1 MYPSFNSQFLET
13 RTARHQDI
21 TFSYLPQDARKACML
36 VCRRWKNIFLD
47 NPTLW
52 TLIFILRTER
62 SNEEKH
68 FRRHLFLSRDEP
80 IDIVVVGSEFGSS
93 PVLADP
99 VLELIHQNLA
109 RVHALSGQLYS
120 TELQCIFPSGKLW
133 ELPALRI
140 LHVFSTEQLYPRFE
154 IGGLS
159 APRLVHLSFDQ
170 PDLALAFTSRG
181 VAQNKSL
188 QYLCIQVDGTPVP
201 VRAFLDFVASCPN
214 IRRFSFMVYRSW
226 IPLNILA
233 DIETWPVTR
242 RVTLP
247 KLFLLAI
254 GPYYSN
260 DTILFLRCLHCP
272 ELRVFRCLTPQDHDP
287 IEYTSVFK
295 ASWHILRE
303 CAMSLTYL
311 ILKGQFL
318 MRDNFM
324 ESLISRLD
332 NLLDF
337 SLINV
342 SLPPWFFE
350 IFLVKNRQQR
360 QPWSCPKLR
369 TLRFDVL
376 DIEGNGLGRLIRLRS
391 PPDSGQNSSTENS
404 AGFQENCIVK
414 DTLTSVRIK
423 DCCFLEDEV
432 YAELLQLEQT
442 YSNTLWIEW

>member
-1 MYPSFNSQFLET
+1 M
-13 RTARHQDI
+13 
-21 TFSYLPQDARKACML
+21 
-36 VCRRWKNIFLD
+36 
-47 NPTLW
+47 
-52 TLIFILRTER
+52 ER
-62 SNEEKH
+62 SNQEKH
-68 FRRHLFLSRDEP
+68 FRRHLFLSRDEL
-80 IDIVVVGSEFGSS
+80 IDIFIAGSEFGST

-99 VLELIHQNLA
+99 ILELIHQNLT
-109 RVHALSGQLYS
+109 RDHTLFGQLCS
-120 TELQCIFPSGKLW
+120 TELQYIFPSGKLW

-140 LHVFSTEQLYPRFE
+140 LHVFDAAHVYSRFE
-154 IGGLS
+154 IGGIS
-159 APRLVHLSFDQ
+159 APRLVHLLFDQ
-170 PDLALAFTSRG
+170 PDLAIAFTFRG

-188 QYLCIQVDGTPVP
+188 QYLRIQVDGTLVP
-201 VRAFLDFVASCPN
+201 VRAFLDLVASCPN
-214 IRRFSFMVYRSW
+214 IRRFSFMVYRSR

-247 KLFLLAI
+247 KLYLLAI

-272 ELRVFRCLTPQDHDP
+272 DLQVFRCLTPQDHDP
-287 IEYTSVFK
+287 IEYTSAFK
-295 ASWHILRE
+295 ANWHILRE
-303 CAMSLTYL
+303 CAMSLTHL

-318 MRDNFM
+318 MGDNFM

-337 SLINV
+337 SLNNV

-360 QPWSCPKLR
+360 QPWNCPKLR
-369 TLRFDVL
+369 SLRFDVL

-391 PPDSGQNSSTENS
+391 PPDSRQSSSTENS

-414 DTLTSVRIK
+414 DTLTSVRIN